1 MGIRTRSLEGC
12 DLLRLGRQGAAVTIG
27 LGCLAG
33 LALVYY
39 GWPSDRVPVTPSA
52 EQLRE
57 VLRQG
62 PSESTL
68 PKSGPAETSSS
79 NRSARADAAARLGAM
94 RDEQSMPLLLEA
106 MEDPDPLVRGRSGV
120 AVQKIMKADYYFR
133 ANDPPE
139 RRRQALAKIRI
150 AWEGYVRHKQAS
162 GSADR

>member
-1 MGIRTRSLEGC
+1 MPY
-12 DLLRLGRQGAAVTIG
+12 LGRKGTAVMIG

-33 LALVYY
+33 LALGYY
-39 GWPSDRVPVTPSA
+39 CWRPGRVPDAPSA
-52 EQLRE
+52 EQLRD
-57 VLRQG
+57 VLRHG

-68 PKSGPAETSSS
+68 PKTGPNNGAAAASSS
-79 NRSARADAAARLGAM
+79 NRLTRADAASRLGAM
-94 RDEQSMPLLLEA
+94 RDEQSMPLLIEA

-139 RRRQALAKIRI
+139 KRREALAKIRT
-150 AWEGYVRHKQAS
+150 AWEGYMRYQRAS